1 MKAYSL
7 DLRQKILHAYDQHL
21 GSQRAL
27 AALFGVSQS
36 FLEKLLHRR
45 RTTGEI
51 APRPHAGGRQ
61 PCCDAA
67 ALAFVRQLVQTH
79 PDATLEELCTQLQQQ
94 RGLRVSGA
102 TMCRMLQRLSLPR
115 KKSRSMPPSARPR
128 GSSTPAR
135 PIASAS
141 PHSSS
146 GA

>member
-1 MKAYSL
+1 MRPYSL
-7 DLRQKILHAYDQHL
+7 DLRQKILRANDQHL

-45 RTTGEI
+45 RTTGEV

-61 PCCDAA
+61 PRCNAA
-67 ALAFVRQLVQTH
+67 ALAFIRQLVQTQ
-79 PDATLEELCTQLQQQ
+79 PDATLEELCTQLQQR
-94 RGLRVSGA
+94 RGVRVSVA
-102 TMCRMLQRLSLPR
+102 TMCRMLQRVGLPR
-115 KKSRSMPPSARPR
+115 KKSRSMPRSARLH

-135 PIASAS
+135 PIASGL
-141 PHSSS
+141 PHSTS